1 MRLTAFDTLLLIL
14 ASLLIGLL
22 GAAAIIFW
30 TIPE

>member
-1 MRLTAFDTLLLIL
+1 MRLTAFDALLLVL

-22 GAAAIIFW
+22 VAAAIIFW